1 MSPVVT
7 RALIAGLVLAG
18 CASEPGTSAPFRDA
32 GPMDAAL
39 AFDVVRFDVIRSDR
53 GPMTRPEVLDFT
65 DVDPL
70 PGQLDATP
78 MDRPCA
84 TQLPGEYR
92 VYPEG
97 PSLRFDDRITL
108 GPPRRFRFE
117 RRVPGSTTP
126 LVCETSIPAC
136 GAADAV
142 DVDEL
147 SAALLDPEVA
157 MALRAP
163 ETVYGCDAR
172 RTGGTVLIVERLGN
186 RAVVGDPCRVCM
198 DAQCVPAPLGLQR
211 LTDVLV
217 ALRDQEL
224 LRPVCRDLTS
234 LDAGPADAGPADVSL
249 SDAPSPDLPPTD
261 RPLGD
266 APATD

>member
-1 MSPVVT
+1 MMS
-7 RALIAGLVLAG
+7 RAVIAALFASSLALAAG

-136 GAADAV
+136 GAAFTKTPGNMQICVSTSCRETPTTPAELHCRRAATFATVCADAV
-142 DVDEL
+142 AERARSARAGAMRTARDVT
-147 SAALLDPEVA
+147 
-157 MALRAP
+157 
-163 ETVYGCDAR
+163 TVGAGAEAR
-172 RTGGTVLIVERLGN
+172 PWR
-186 RAVVGDPCRVCM
+186 
-198 DAQCVPAPLGLQR
+198 
-211 LTDVLV
+211 
-217 ALRDQEL
+217 
-224 LRPVCRDLTS
+224 
-234 LDAGPADAGPADVSL
+234 
-249 SDAPSPDLPPTD
+249 
-261 RPLGD
+261 
-266 APATD
+266 